1 MQETSIWFLGW
12 EDPLE
17 KGKATHSSILAWR
30 IPWTIQT
37 SIQCRQESDKTER
50 LSLSLS
56 APFSSFSFLFLHCV
70 LSLKPLSSR
79 GHVSPPILALWRKS
93 ALPLTQG
100 RAIPHLPTTLTPPT
114 KLPRGSVMNGKGNRR
129 GEREGDGRAEE
140 RGMKKRREVV
150 GGEGVGARMA
160 DPQTL
165 I

>member
-56 APFSSFSFLFLHCV
+56 EPFSSFSFLFLHCV
-70 LSLKPLSSR
+70 LSPKPLSSR
-79 GHVSPPILALWRKS
+79 GHVSPHILALWRKS

-100 RAIPHLPTTLTPPT
+100 RAIPHLPTSPT
-114 KLPRGSVMNGKGNRR
+114 APNQAAKRLCDEWERKVEGERGREMGGRRREGWRRGGKWWEGKGW
-129 GEREGDGRAEE
+129 GPEWQIH
-140 RGMKKRREVV
+140 K
-150 GGEGVGARMA
+150 
-160 DPQTL
+160 P
-165 I
+165 